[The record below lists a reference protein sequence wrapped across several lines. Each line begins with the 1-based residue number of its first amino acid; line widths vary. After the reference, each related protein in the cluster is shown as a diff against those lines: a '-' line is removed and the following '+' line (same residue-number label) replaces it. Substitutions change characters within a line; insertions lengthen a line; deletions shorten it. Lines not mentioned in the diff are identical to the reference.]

1 MKDIRAL
8 YLEFFKSKGHKVYDS
23 MPLVPDDASLLFT
36 NAGMVQFKDI
46 FTGKIPIPS
55 PNIATSSQLC
65 IRAGGKHNDLE
76 NVGYTARH
84 HTLFEMLG
92 NFSFGAYFKKEAIAY
107 AWEFVTEIL
116 GFDKSLLYVTIHES
130 DDEAFEL
137 WQEHIEPSRI
147 KRMGDKDNFWQMG
160 DTGPCGPCSEIY
172 VDQGAEFFH
181 SEEDYF
187 GGEGDRFLEIWNLV
201 FMQYERDSSGAL
213 KPLPKPSIDTGMGL
227 ERVIALKEGRINN
240 FDTSLF
246 APLMECIERATGKKY
261 YRDDEIL
268 GHSACGDFLGNAADA
283 SLRRMSNTPHSL
295 TLHNPKNSLTIL
307 ECQDF
312 NNTKSQA
319 DSTTAKVAKHDFAT
333 NTMNESAKHNL
344 ESVVGVG
351 DTQGGGSDFAIQAP
365 PPCEKENKTLNS
377 NDIQSTQ
384 ASFRVIADHA
394 RAVAFLLAQG
404 VNFDKEGRG
413 YVLRRILRRAVRHGY
428 LLGLRKAFLYEVV
441 GVVCDSM
448 GGHYS
453 YLIERKNALQEQCR
467 AEEERFFETIESGM
481 ALFQAEL
488 DSMRQKNEKSFNGE
502 IAFKLYDTYG
512 FPLDLTQDMLRELGL
527 SIDLQGFEK
536 CMQEQKDRSKA
547 HWRGSGDTIKEGD
560 FNTLLSE
567 FGENEFV
574 GYECMSV
581 ESKILA
587 LLDSGFKRIESLE
600 AGQEGWVMLESTPFY
615 PESGGPVGDKG
626 VLFSLGHSVLSDKS
640 RIASAEAA
648 ALTPSKLLASAS
660 QNHDF
665 SSQSLECQDSSGIDS
680 SSALKSTKSPTSTTA
695 NTRIVDS
702 TPCERELKSTIP
714 KCQDSSDTESQ
725 VDSTMAE
732 SRPSRGAELWE
743 QGGSSAT
750 AKAELEREERGT
762 PLDCRKSGDFFGAK
776 GSGEGINPFLRE
788 ENNEKAELQ
797 KETTQVAQVL
807 DTQKYF
813 GLNLS
818 KIHALSPLKTGDTI
832 IAQVDSSRFEI
843 IKHHSATHLLHY
855 ALRQILGSHIAQAG
869 SLVESNRLRFD
880 FSHPKAL
887 SVNELEQIE
896 ALVNEKIAESSP
908 RVCETMG
915 IEQAKAKG
923 AMALFGEKY
932 GESVR
937 VITLGDSIELCGG
950 IHIHNTAE
958 IGSFYIVRESSVSSG
973 VRRIEAVCGEAA
985 YHYGKAALESIKS
998 LKEQLKAQDV
1008 LQGVAKL
1015 QNALKEARESA
1026 NKAKQSVKSLDYE
1039 EVNGVKLI
1047 VLKLDSVE
1055 AKEAKDIIDRAKNEN
1070 EKVAI
1075 LLVTESGGKVSLT
1088 AGVKGVSSLK
1098 AGAWVKQVAQILG
1111 GNGGGRDDFA
1121 TAGGKITD
1129 SNKIQEALDLA
1140 KQIARGSLENL

>member
-1 MKDIRAL
+1 MDIRAK
-8 YLEFFKSKGHKVYDS
+8 YIEFFKSKGHKVYDS

-137 WQEHIEPSRI
+137 WQEHIESSRI

-227 ERVIALKEGRINN
+227 ERVIALKEGEINN
-240 FDTSLF
+240 FDSSLF
-246 APLMECIERATGKKY
+246 APIMQCIKELTGKSY
-261 YRDDEIL
+261 YRDSVL
-268 GHSACGDFLGNAADA
+268 L
-283 SLRRMSNTPHSL
+283 
-295 TLHNPKNSLTIL
+295 K
-307 ECQDF
+307 
-312 NNTKSQA
+312 
-319 DSTTAKVAKHDFAT
+319 
-333 NTMNESAKHNL
+333 NTMGFAK
-344 ESVVGVG
+344 
-351 DTQGGGSDFAIQAP
+351 
-365 PPCEKENKTLNS
+365 
-377 NDIQSTQ
+377 DIIDSCKKDI

-453 YLIERKNALQEQCR
+453 YLKERKNALQEQCK

-481 ALFQAEL
+481 ALFQTEL

-547 HWRGSGDTIKEGD
+547 HWRGSGDSVKDGD
-560 FNTLLSE
+560 FNALLSE
-567 FGENEFV
+567 YGENEFV
-574 GYECMSV
+574 GYECIST

-587 LLDSGFKRIESLE
+587 LLDSSFKRVESLQ

-615 PESGGPVGDKG
+615 PESGGPIGDKG
-626 VLFSLGHSVLSDKS
+626 VLLESNSSLGNHCTDFTNFERTADLMSSS
-640 RIASAEAA
+640 
-648 ALTPSKLLASAS
+648 PSKFVKNS
-660 QNHDF
+660 
-665 SSQSLECQDSSGIDS
+665 
-680 SSALKSTKSPTSTTA
+680 TSTTA

-702 TPCERELKSTIP
+702 TPCERELKSTSL

-776 GSGEGINPFLRE
+776 GSGEGINPFLRQ

-797 KETTQVAQVL
+797 KETTQTAQVL

-818 KIHALSPLKTGDTI
+818 KVVATSMLKVGDLVK
-832 IAQVDSSRFEI
+832 AQVDSSRFEI

-896 ALVNEKIAESSP
+896 ALVNEKITESTP
-908 RVCETMG
+908 QICETMG
-915 IEQAKAKG
+915 IAEAKTKG

-950 IHIHNTAE
+950 IHIQNTAE

-973 VRRIEAVCGEAA
+973 VRRIEAVCGKAA
-985 YHYGKAALESIKS
+985 YHYGKAALESIKT

-1015 QNALKEARESA
+1015 QNALKEARDNA

-1088 AGVKGVSSLK
+1088 AGVKGISSLK
-1098 AGAWVKQVAQILG
+1098 AGVWVKQVAQILG

-1121 TAGGKITD
+1121 TAGGKVTE
-1129 SNKIQEALDLA
+1129 SSKVQEALDLA
-1140 KQIARGSLENL
+1140 KNIARENLG

>member
-1 MKDIRAL
+1 MDIRAKF
-8 YLEFFKSKGHKVYDS
+8 LEYFASKGHKVYDS

-46 FTGKIPIPS
+46 FTGKIPAPS

-137 WQEHIEPSRI
+137 WQEHIESSRI

-213 KPLPKPSIDTGMGL
+213 TPLPKPSIDTGMGL
-227 ERVIALKEGRINN
+227 ERVIALKEGEINN
-240 FDTSLF
+240 FDSSLF
-246 APLMECIERATGKKY
+246 APIMQRIKELTGKSY
-261 YRDDEIL
+261 YRDSVL
-268 GHSACGDFLGNAADA
+268 L
-283 SLRRMSNTPHSL
+283 
-295 TLHNPKNSLTIL
+295 K
-307 ECQDF
+307 
-312 NNTKSQA
+312 
-319 DSTTAKVAKHDFAT
+319 
-333 NTMNESAKHNL
+333 NTMGFAK
-344 ESVVGVG
+344 
-351 DTQGGGSDFAIQAP
+351 
-365 PPCEKENKTLNS
+365 
-377 NDIQSTQ
+377 DIIDSCKKDI

-394 RAVAFLLAQG
+394 RSVAFLLAQG

-453 YLIERKNALQEQCR
+453 YLKERKNALQEQCK

-527 SIDLQGFEK
+527 GVDLQGFEK

-547 HWRGSGDTIKEGD
+547 HWKGSGDTIKEGD
-560 FNTLLSE
+560 FNALLSE
-567 FGENEFV
+567 FGENKFV
-574 GYECMSV
+574 GYECINT

-587 LLDSGFKRIESLE
+587 LLDSSFKRIESLE

-626 VLFSLGHSVLSDKS
+626 VLFSLGHSACNNSSLG
-640 RIASAEAA
+640 
-648 ALTPSKLLASAS
+648 
-660 QNHDF
+660 NHSGDF
-665 SSQSLECQDSSGIDS
+665 VDFRGTADSMS
-680 SSALKSTKSPTSTTA
+680 SSPLKSTKSPTSNTA

-702 TPCERELKSTIP
+702 SKV
-714 KCQDSSDTESQ
+714 DSSSPQ
-725 VDSTMAE
+725 NII
-732 SRPSRGAELWE
+732 
-743 QGGSSAT
+743 
-750 AKAELEREERGT
+750 AK
-762 PLDCRKSGDFFGAK
+762 
-776 GSGEGINPFLRE
+776 
-788 ENNEKAELQ
+788 
-797 KETTQVAQVL
+797 VL

-818 KIHALSPLKTGDTI
+818 KVVATSMLKVGDLVK
-832 IAQVDSSRFEI
+832 AQVDSSRFEI

-908 RVCETMG
+908 QICETMG

-973 VRRIEAVCGEAA
+973 VRRIEAVCGKAA
-985 YHYGKAALESIKS
+985 YHYGKAALDSIKS

-1015 QNALKEARESA
+1015 QNALKEARDTA

-1098 AGAWVKQVAQILG
+1098 AGVWVKQVAQILG

-1121 TAGGKITD
+1121 TAGGKITE
-1129 SNKIQEALDLA
+1129 SSKVQEALDLA
-1140 KQIARGSLENL
+1140 KRIAREKLG

>member
-1 MKDIRAL
+1 MDIRAKF
-8 YLEFFKSKGHKVYDS
+8 LEYFASKGHKVYDS

-46 FTGKIPIPS
+46 FTGKIPAPS

-107 AWEFVTEIL
+107 AWEFVTEVL

-137 WQEHIEPSRI
+137 WQEHIEPERI

-201 FMQYERDSSGAL
+201 FMQYERSADGTL
-213 KPLPKPSIDTGMGL
+213 TPLPKPSIDTGMGL
-227 ERVIALKEGRINN
+227 ERVVALKEGKRSN
-240 FDTSLF
+240 FDSSLF
-246 APLMECIERATGKKY
+246 MPLIHKVE
-261 YRDDEIL
+261 
-268 GHSACGDFLGNAADA
+268 
-283 SLRRMSNTPHSL
+283 SLSKQTY
-295 TLHNPKNSLTIL
+295 IY
-307 ECQDF
+307 
-312 NNTKSQA
+312 
-319 DSTTAKVAKHDFAT
+319 
-333 NTMNESAKHNL
+333 ES
-344 ESVVGVG
+344 G
-351 DTQGGGSDFAIQAP
+351 
-365 PPCEKENKTLNS
+365 
-377 NDIQSTQ
+377 

-394 RAVAFLLAQG
+394 RSVAFLLAQG

-441 GVVCDSM
+441 GVVCDTM
-448 GGHYS
+448 GGHYG
-453 YLIERKNALQEQCR
+453 YLQERKNALQEQCK

-481 ALFQAEL
+481 ALFQTEL
-488 DSMRQKNEKSFNGE
+488 DSMRQKNEKSFNGS

-547 HWRGSGDTIKEGD
+547 HWKGSGDSVKDGD
-560 FNTLLSE
+560 FNALLSE
-567 FGENEFV
+567 YGENKFV
-574 GYECMSV
+574 GYESIST

-587 LLDSGFKRIESLE
+587 LLDSSFQRIESLQ
-600 AGQEGWVMLESTPFY
+600 ADQEGWVMLEYTPFY

-626 VLFSLGHSVLSDKS
+626 MLK
-640 RIASAEAA
+640 
-648 ALTPSKLLASAS
+648 
-660 QNHDF
+660 N
-665 SSQSLECQDSSGIDS
+665 DSNI
-680 SSALKSTKSPTSTTA
+680 
-695 NTRIVDS
+695 I
-702 TPCERELKSTIP
+702 
-714 KCQDSSDTESQ
+714 
-725 VDSTMAE
+725 
-732 SRPSRGAELWE
+732 
-743 QGGSSAT
+743 
-750 AKAELEREERGT
+750 
-762 PLDCRKSGDFFGAK
+762 
-776 GSGEGINPFLRE
+776 
-788 ENNEKAELQ
+788 
-797 KETTQVAQVL
+797 AQVL

-818 KIHALSPLKTGDTI
+818 KIHTLSPLKTGDLVK
-832 IAQVDSSRFEI
+832 AQVDSSRFEI
-843 IKHHSATHLLHY
+843 VKHHSATHLLHY

-869 SLVESNRLRFD
+869 SLVEANRLRFD

-896 ALVNEKIAESSP
+896 ALVNEKIAESAP
-908 RVCETMG
+908 QICETMG

-973 VRRIEAVCGEAA
+973 VRRIEAVCGKAA

-1088 AGVKGVSSLK
+1088 AGVKGVESKLK

-1121 TAGGKITD
+1121 TAGGKVTE
-1129 SNKIQEALDLA
+1129 SSKVQEALDLA
-1140 KQIARGSLENL
+1140 KRIARENLS

>member
-130 DDEAFEL
+130 DDEAYEL
-137 WQEHIEPSRI
+137 WCEHIEPERI

-227 ERVIALKEGRINN
+227 ERVIALKEGEINN
-240 FDTSLF
+240 FDSSLF
-246 APLMECIERATGKKY
+246 APIMQCIKELTGKSY
-261 YRDDEIL
+261 YRDSVL
-268 GHSACGDFLGNAADA
+268 L
-283 SLRRMSNTPHSL
+283 
-295 TLHNPKNSLTIL
+295 K
-307 ECQDF
+307 
-312 NNTKSQA
+312 
-319 DSTTAKVAKHDFAT
+319 
-333 NTMNESAKHNL
+333 NTMGFAK
-344 ESVVGVG
+344 
-351 DTQGGGSDFAIQAP
+351 
-365 PPCEKENKTLNS
+365 
-377 NDIQSTQ
+377 DIIDSCKKDI

-448 GGHYS
+448 GGHYG
-453 YLIERKNALQEQCR
+453 YLQERKNALQEQCK

-547 HWRGSGDTIKEGD
+547 HWKGSGDSVKDGD
-560 FNTLLSE
+560 FNALLSE
-567 FGENEFV
+567 FGKNEFV
-574 GYECMSV
+574 GYECINT

-587 LLDSGFKRIESLE
+587 LLDSGFKRIESLQ

-626 VLFSLGHSVLSDKS
+626 ILK
-640 RIASAEAA
+640 
-648 ALTPSKLLASAS
+648 
-660 QNHDF
+660 N
-665 SSQSLECQDSSGIDS
+665 DSHI
-680 SSALKSTKSPTSTTA
+680 
-695 NTRIVDS
+695 
-702 TPCERELKSTIP
+702 
-714 KCQDSSDTESQ
+714 
-725 VDSTMAE
+725 
-732 SRPSRGAELWE
+732 
-743 QGGSSAT
+743 
-750 AKAELEREERGT
+750 
-762 PLDCRKSGDFFGAK
+762 
-776 GSGEGINPFLRE
+776 
-788 ENNEKAELQ
+788 
-797 KETTQVAQVL
+797 VAQVL

-818 KIHALSPLKTGDTI
+818 KVVATSMLKVGDLVK
-832 IAQVDSSRFEI
+832 AQVDSSRFEI
-843 IKHHSATHLLHY
+843 AKHHSATHLLHY

-896 ALVNEKIAESSP
+896 ALVNEKITESSP
-908 RVCETMG
+908 QVCETMG

-973 VRRIEAVCGEAA
+973 VRRIEAVCGKAA
-985 YHYGKAALESIKS
+985 YNYGKAALESIKS

-1039 EVNGVKLI
+1039 EINGVKFI

-1121 TAGGKITD
+1121 TAGGKITE
-1129 SNKIQEALDLA
+1129 SSKVQEALDLA
-1140 KQIARGSLENL
+1140 KEFASKILKDS

>member
-1 MKDIRAL
+1 MDIRAK
-8 YLEFFKSKGHKVYDS
+8 YIEFFKSKGHKVYDS

-130 DDEAFEL
+130 DDEAYEL
-137 WQEHIEPSRI
+137 WQEHIESSRI

-201 FMQYERDSSGAL
+201 FMQYERSADGTL
-213 KPLPKPSIDTGMGL
+213 TPLPKPSIDTGMGL
-227 ERVIALKEGRINN
+227 ERVIALKEGEINN
-240 FDTSLF
+240 FDSSLF
-246 APLMECIERATGKKY
+246 APIMQCIKELTGKSY
-261 YRDDEIL
+261 YRDSVL
-268 GHSACGDFLGNAADA
+268 L
-283 SLRRMSNTPHSL
+283 
-295 TLHNPKNSLTIL
+295 K
-307 ECQDF
+307 
-312 NNTKSQA
+312 
-319 DSTTAKVAKHDFAT
+319 
-333 NTMNESAKHNL
+333 NTMGFAK
-344 ESVVGVG
+344 
-351 DTQGGGSDFAIQAP
+351 
-365 PPCEKENKTLNS
+365 
-377 NDIQSTQ
+377 DIIDSCKKDI

-453 YLIERKNALQEQCR
+453 YLKERKNALQEQCK

-547 HWRGSGDTIKEGD
+547 HWKGSGDSVKDGD

-567 FGENEFV
+567 FGKNEFV
-574 GYECMSV
+574 GYECVKVDSR
-581 ESKILA
+581 ILA
-587 LLDSGFKRIESLE
+587 LLDSSFKRVESLQ

-626 VLFSLGHSVLSDKS
+626 VLLESNSSLGNHCTDFTNFERTADLMSSS
-640 RIASAEAA
+640 
-648 ALTPSKLLASAS
+648 PSKFVKNS
-660 QNHDF
+660 
-665 SSQSLECQDSSGIDS
+665 
-680 SSALKSTKSPTSTTA
+680 TSTTA

-702 TPCERELKSTIP
+702 TPCERELKSTSL
-714 KCQDSSDTESQ
+714 KCQDSSDTESK

-797 KETTQVAQVL
+797 KETTQTAQVL

-818 KIHALSPLKTGDTI
+818 KIHALSPLKTGDLVK
-832 IAQVDSSRFEI
+832 AQVDSSRFEI
-843 IKHHSATHLLHY
+843 AKHHSATHLLHY

-896 ALVNEKIAESSP
+896 ALVNSKIAESCP
-908 RVCETMG
+908 QVCETMG

-950 IHIHNTAE
+950 IHIQNTAE

-973 VRRIEAVCGEAA
+973 VRRIEAVCGKAA
-985 YHYGKAALESIKS
+985 YHYGKAALESIKT

-1015 QNALKEARESA
+1015 QNALKEARDNA

-1088 AGVKGVSSLK
+1088 AGVKGVESKLK

-1121 TAGGKITD
+1121 TAGGKVTE
-1129 SNKIQEALDLA
+1129 SSKVQEALDLA
-1140 KQIARGSLENL
+1140 KNIARENLG

>member
-1 MKDIRAL
+1 MDIRAKF
-8 YLEFFKSKGHKVYDS
+8 LEYFASKGHKVYDS

-46 FTGKIPIPS
+46 FTGKIPAPS

-107 AWEFVTEIL
+107 AWEFVTEVL

-137 WQEHIEPSRI
+137 WQEHIEPERI

-201 FMQYERDSSGAL
+201 FMQYERSADGTL
-213 KPLPKPSIDTGMGL
+213 TPLPKPSIDTGMGL
-227 ERVIALKEGRINN
+227 ERVVALKEGKRSN
-240 FDTSLF
+240 FDSSLF
-246 APLMECIERATGKKY
+246 MPLIHKVE
-261 YRDDEIL
+261 
-268 GHSACGDFLGNAADA
+268 
-283 SLRRMSNTPHSL
+283 SLSKQTY
-295 TLHNPKNSLTIL
+295 IY
-307 ECQDF
+307 
-312 NNTKSQA
+312 
-319 DSTTAKVAKHDFAT
+319 
-333 NTMNESAKHNL
+333 ES
-344 ESVVGVG
+344 G
-351 DTQGGGSDFAIQAP
+351 
-365 PPCEKENKTLNS
+365 
-377 NDIQSTQ
+377 

-394 RAVAFLLAQG
+394 RSVAFLLAQG

-441 GVVCDSM
+441 GVVCDTM
-448 GGHYS
+448 GGHYG
-453 YLIERKNALQEQCR
+453 YLQERKNALQEQCK

-481 ALFQAEL
+481 ALFQTEL
-488 DSMRQKNEKSFNGE
+488 DSMRQKNEKSFNGS

-547 HWRGSGDTIKEGD
+547 HWKGSGDSVKDGD
-560 FNTLLSE
+560 FNALLSE
-567 FGENEFV
+567 YGENKFV
-574 GYECMSV
+574 GYESIST

-587 LLDSGFKRIESLE
+587 LLDSSFQRIESLQ
-600 AGQEGWVMLESTPFY
+600 ADQEGWVMLEYTPFY

-626 VLFSLGHSVLSDKS
+626 MLK
-640 RIASAEAA
+640 
-648 ALTPSKLLASAS
+648 
-660 QNHDF
+660 N
-665 SSQSLECQDSSGIDS
+665 DSNI
-680 SSALKSTKSPTSTTA
+680 
-695 NTRIVDS
+695 I
-702 TPCERELKSTIP
+702 
-714 KCQDSSDTESQ
+714 
-725 VDSTMAE
+725 
-732 SRPSRGAELWE
+732 
-743 QGGSSAT
+743 
-750 AKAELEREERGT
+750 
-762 PLDCRKSGDFFGAK
+762 
-776 GSGEGINPFLRE
+776 
-788 ENNEKAELQ
+788 
-797 KETTQVAQVL
+797 AQVL

-818 KIHALSPLKTGDTI
+818 KIHTLSPLKTGDLVK
-832 IAQVDSSRFEI
+832 AQVDSSRFEI
-843 IKHHSATHLLHY
+843 VKHHSATHLLHY

-869 SLVESNRLRFD
+869 SLVEANRLRFD

-908 RVCETMG
+908 QVCETMG

-973 VRRIEAVCGEAA
+973 VRRIEAVCGKAA

-1088 AGVKGVSSLK
+1088 AGVKGVESKLK

-1121 TAGGKITD
+1121 TAGGKVTE
-1129 SNKIQEALDLA
+1129 SSKVQEALDLA
-1140 KQIARGSLENL
+1140 KRIARENLS

>member
-1 MKDIRAL
+1 MYNANQNTQKSRNTYMDIRAK
-8 YLEFFKSKGHKVYDS
+8 YIEFFKSKGHKVYDS

-92 NFSFGAYFKKEAIAY
+92 NFSFGAYFKREAIAY

-137 WQEHIEPSRI
+137 WQEHIESSRI

-201 FMQYERDSSGAL
+201 FMQYERSADGTL
-213 KPLPKPSIDTGMGL
+213 TPLPKPSIDTGMGL
-227 ERVIALKEGRINN
+227 ERVIALKEGEINN
-240 FDTSLF
+240 FDSSLF
-246 APLMECIERATGKKY
+246 APIMQCIKEITGKSY
-261 YRDDEIL
+261 YRDSVL
-268 GHSACGDFLGNAADA
+268 L
-283 SLRRMSNTPHSL
+283 
-295 TLHNPKNSLTIL
+295 K
-307 ECQDF
+307 
-312 NNTKSQA
+312 
-319 DSTTAKVAKHDFAT
+319 
-333 NTMNESAKHNL
+333 NTMGFAK
-344 ESVVGVG
+344 
-351 DTQGGGSDFAIQAP
+351 
-365 PPCEKENKTLNS
+365 
-377 NDIQSTQ
+377 DIIDSCKKDI

-404 VNFDKEGRG
+404 MNFDKEGRG

-453 YLIERKNALQEQCR
+453 YLKERKNALQEQCK

-512 FPLDLTQDMLRELGL
+512 FPLDLTQDMLRELDL

-536 CMQEQKDRSKA
+536 CMQEQKERSKA
-547 HWRGSGDTIKEGD
+547 HWKGSGDSVKEGD
-560 FNTLLSE
+560 FNALLSE
-567 FGENEFV
+567 YGENEFV
-574 GYECMSV
+574 GYECINT

-587 LLDSGFKRIESLE
+587 LLDSSFKRVESFQ
-600 AGQEGWVMLESTPFY
+600 AGQEGWVMLEDTPFY

-626 VLFSLGHSVLSDKS
+626 ILK
-640 RIASAEAA
+640 
-648 ALTPSKLLASAS
+648 
-660 QNHDF
+660 N
-665 SSQSLECQDSSGIDS
+665 DSNI
-680 SSALKSTKSPTSTTA
+680 
-695 NTRIVDS
+695 I
-702 TPCERELKSTIP
+702 
-714 KCQDSSDTESQ
+714 
-725 VDSTMAE
+725 
-732 SRPSRGAELWE
+732 
-743 QGGSSAT
+743 
-750 AKAELEREERGT
+750 
-762 PLDCRKSGDFFGAK
+762 
-776 GSGEGINPFLRE
+776 
-788 ENNEKAELQ
+788 
-797 KETTQVAQVL
+797 AQVL

-818 KIHALSPLKTGDTI
+818 KIHSLSSLKIGDTI

-896 ALVNEKIAESSP
+896 ALVNEKITESAP
-908 RVCETMG
+908 QICETMG

-973 VRRIEAVCGEAA
+973 VRRIEAVCGKAA
-985 YHYGKAALESIKS
+985 YHYGKAALESIKT

-1015 QNALKEARESA
+1015 QNALKEARDNA
-1026 NKAKQSVKSLDYE
+1026 NKAKQSIKSLDYE

-1055 AKEAKDIIDRAKNEN
+1055 TKEAKDIIDRAKNEN

-1075 LLVTESGGKVSLT
+1075 LLVTESSGKVSLT

-1121 TAGGKITD
+1121 TAGGKITE
-1129 SNKIQEALDLA
+1129 SSKVQEALDVA
-1140 KQIARGSLENL
+1140 KQIAREKLG

>member
-23 MPLVPDDASLLFT
+23 MPLVPDDATLLFT

-137 WQEHIEPSRI
+137 WCEHIESSRI

-227 ERVIALKEGRINN
+227 ERVIALKEGEINN
-240 FDTSLF
+240 FDSSLF
-246 APLMECIERATGKKY
+246 APIMQCIKDITGKSY
-261 YRDDEIL
+261 YRDSVL
-268 GHSACGDFLGNAADA
+268 L
-283 SLRRMSNTPHSL
+283 
-295 TLHNPKNSLTIL
+295 K
-307 ECQDF
+307 
-312 NNTKSQA
+312 
-319 DSTTAKVAKHDFAT
+319 
-333 NTMNESAKHNL
+333 NTMGFAK
-344 ESVVGVG
+344 
-351 DTQGGGSDFAIQAP
+351 
-365 PPCEKENKTLNS
+365 
-377 NDIQSTQ
+377 DIIDSCKKDI

-441 GVVCDSM
+441 GVVCDTM

-453 YLIERKNALQEQCR
+453 YLKERKNALQEQCK

-481 ALFQAEL
+481 ALFQTEL
-488 DSMRQKNEKSFNGE
+488 DSMRQRDEKSFNGE

-527 SIDLQGFEK
+527 GVDLQGFEK

-547 HWRGSGDTIKEGD
+547 HWKGSGDTIKDGD
-560 FNTLLSE
+560 FNALLSE
-567 FGENEFV
+567 FGENKFV
-574 GYECMSV
+574 GYECINT

-587 LLDSGFKRIESLE
+587 LLDSSFKRVESLQ

-626 VLFSLGHSVLSDKS
+626 VLFSLGHPVLSDKS

-665 SSQSLECQDSSGIDS
+665 SSQSLECQVS
-680 SSALKSTKSPTSTTA
+680 
-695 NTRIVDS
+695 NNV
-702 TPCERELKSTIP
+702 
-714 KCQDSSDTESQ
+714 DSSDTESQ

-776 GSGEGINPFLRE
+776 GSGEGINPFLRQ

-797 KETTQVAQVL
+797 KETTQTAQVL

-818 KIHALSPLKTGDTI
+818 KIHALSPLKTGDLVK
-832 IAQVDSSRFEI
+832 AQVDSSRFEI

-896 ALVNEKIAESSP
+896 ALVNEKITESSP
-908 RVCETMG
+908 QVCETMG
-915 IEQAKAKG
+915 IEKAKAKG

-950 IHIHNTAE
+950 IHIQNTAE

-973 VRRIEAVCGEAA
+973 VRRIEAVCGKAA
-985 YHYGKAALESIKS
+985 YNYGKAALDSIKS

-1015 QNALKEARESA
+1015 QTALKEARDNA

-1075 LLVTESGGKVSLT
+1075 LLVTESSGKVSLT

-1121 TAGGKITD
+1121 TAGGKITE
-1129 SNKIQEALDLA
+1129 SSKVQEALDLA
-1140 KQIARGSLENL
+1140 KSIAREKLG

>member
-1 MKDIRAL
+1 MDIRAKF
-8 YLEFFKSKGHKVYDS
+8 LEYFASKGHKVYSS

-46 FTGKIPIPS
+46 FTGKIPAPS

-107 AWEFVTEIL
+107 AWEFVTEVL

-137 WQEHIEPSRI
+137 WCEHIEPERI

-201 FMQYERDSSGAL
+201 FMQYERSADGTL
-213 KPLPKPSIDTGMGL
+213 TPLPRPSIDTGMGL
-227 ERVIALKEGRINN
+227 ERVIALKEGEINN
-240 FDTSLF
+240 FDSSLF
-246 APLMECIERATGKKY
+246 APIMQCIKELTGKSY
-261 YRDDEIL
+261 YRDSVL
-268 GHSACGDFLGNAADA
+268 L
-283 SLRRMSNTPHSL
+283 
-295 TLHNPKNSLTIL
+295 K
-307 ECQDF
+307 
-312 NNTKSQA
+312 
-319 DSTTAKVAKHDFAT
+319 
-333 NTMNESAKHNL
+333 NTMGFAK
-344 ESVVGVG
+344 
-351 DTQGGGSDFAIQAP
+351 
-365 PPCEKENKTLNS
+365 
-377 NDIQSTQ
+377 DIIDSCRKDI

-428 LLGLRKAFLYEVV
+428 LLGLRKVFLYEVV

-512 FPLDLTQDMLRELGL
+512 FPLDLTQDMLRELDL

-547 HWRGSGDTIKEGD
+547 HWKGSGDNVKDGD
-560 FNTLLSE
+560 FNALLSE
-567 FGENEFV
+567 YGENEFV
-574 GYECMSV
+574 GYECIST

-587 LLDSGFKRIESLE
+587 LLDSSFKRIESLE

-626 VLFSLGHSVLSDKS
+626 MLK
-640 RIASAEAA
+640 
-648 ALTPSKLLASAS
+648 
-660 QNHDF
+660 N
-665 SSQSLECQDSSGIDS
+665 DSNI
-680 SSALKSTKSPTSTTA
+680 T
-695 NTRIVDS
+695 
-702 TPCERELKSTIP
+702 
-714 KCQDSSDTESQ
+714 
-725 VDSTMAE
+725 
-732 SRPSRGAELWE
+732 
-743 QGGSSAT
+743 
-750 AKAELEREERGT
+750 
-762 PLDCRKSGDFFGAK
+762 
-776 GSGEGINPFLRE
+776 
-788 ENNEKAELQ
+788 
-797 KETTQVAQVL
+797 AQVL

-818 KIHALSPLKTGDTI
+818 KIHALSPLKVGDLVK
-832 IAQVDSSRFEI
+832 AQVDSSRFEI
-843 IKHHSATHLLHY
+843 AKHHSATHLLHY

-869 SLVESNRLRFD
+869 SLVEANRLRFD

-887 SVNELEQIE
+887 SVDELEQIQ
-896 ALVNEKIAESSP
+896 ALVNEKIAESAP
-908 RVCETMG
+908 QVCETMG

-973 VRRIEAVCGEAA
+973 VRRIEAVCGKAA
-985 YHYGKAALESIKS
+985 YHYGKAALESIKT

-1015 QNALKEARESA
+1015 QNALKEARDTA

-1088 AGVKGVSSLK
+1088 AGVKGIESRLK
-1098 AGAWVKQVAQILG
+1098 ASAWVKQVAQILG

-1121 TAGGKITD
+1121 TAGGKITE
-1129 SNKIQEALDLA
+1129 SSKVQEALDLA
-1140 KQIARGSLENL
+1140 KRIAREKLG

>member
-1 MKDIRAL
+1 MDIRAKF
-8 YLEFFKSKGHKVYDS
+8 LEYFASKGHKVYSS

-46 FTGKIPIPS
+46 FTGKIPAPS

-130 DDEAFEL
+130 DDEAYEL
-137 WQEHIEPSRI
+137 WQEHIESSRI

-213 KPLPKPSIDTGMGL
+213 TPLPKPSIDTGMGL
-227 ERVIALKEGRINN
+227 ERVVALKEKKINN

-246 APLMECIERATGKKY
+246 APLMECIERVTGEKY

-268 GHSACGDFLGNAADA
+268 NNSSLGMQCDKVENFVKGTDSKSANLPQNSQNLHSHTANTRIGN
-283 SLRRMSNTPHSL
+283 SKS
-295 TLHNPKNSLTIL
+295 L

-312 NNTKSQA
+312 NGVESRA
-319 DSTTAKVAKHDFAT
+319 
-333 NTMNESAKHNL
+333 ESANL
-344 ESVVGVG
+344 DSDAEVSL
-351 DTQGGGSDFAIQAP
+351 SDFSGFGVKGEGSYLEGNDRALSEQSAKST
-365 PPCEKENKTLNS
+365 KET
-377 NDIQSTQ
+377 TQ

-394 RAVAFLLAQG
+394 RSVAFLLAQG

-441 GVVCDSM
+441 GAVCDSM

-488 DSMRQKNEKSFNGE
+488 EKLRGHSVLSDKSRIASAEATALTPSKLLASASQNHDFSSQSLECQDSQKVDSSNAKETIYFSGE
-502 IAFKLYDTYG
+502 VAFKLYDTYG

-547 HWRGSGDTIKEGD
+547 HWKGSGDTIKEGD
-560 FNTLLSE
+560 FNALLSE

-574 GYECMSV
+574 GYECINT

-587 LLDSGFKRIESLE
+587 LLDSSFKRIESLQ

-626 VLFSLGHSVLSDKS
+626 ILK
-640 RIASAEAA
+640 
-648 ALTPSKLLASAS
+648 
-660 QNHDF
+660 N
-665 SSQSLECQDSSGIDS
+665 DSHI
-680 SSALKSTKSPTSTTA
+680 
-695 NTRIVDS
+695 
-702 TPCERELKSTIP
+702 
-714 KCQDSSDTESQ
+714 
-725 VDSTMAE
+725 
-732 SRPSRGAELWE
+732 
-743 QGGSSAT
+743 
-750 AKAELEREERGT
+750 
-762 PLDCRKSGDFFGAK
+762 
-776 GSGEGINPFLRE
+776 
-788 ENNEKAELQ
+788 
-797 KETTQVAQVL
+797 VAQVL

-818 KIHALSPLKTGDTI
+818 KVVATSMLKVGDLVK
-832 IAQVDSSRFEI
+832 AQVDSSRFEI
-843 IKHHSATHLLHY
+843 AKHHSATHLLHY
-855 ALRQILGSHIAQAG
+855 ALRQILGPHIAQAG
-869 SLVESNRLRFD
+869 SLVEANRLRFD

-896 ALVNEKIAESSP
+896 TLVNSKIAESCP
-908 RVCETMG
+908 QVCETMG

-973 VRRIEAVCGEAA
+973 VRRIEAVCGKAA

-1015 QNALKEARESA
+1015 QNALKEARDTA

-1039 EVNGVKLI
+1039 EINGTKLI

-1121 TAGGKITD
+1121 TAGGKVTE
-1129 SNKIQEALDLA
+1129 SSKVQEALDLA
-1140 KQIARGSLENL
+1140 KQIARENLG

>member
-1 MKDIRAL
+1 MDIRAKF
-8 YLEFFKSKGHKVYDS
+8 LEYFASKGHKVYDS
-23 MPLVPDDASLLFT
+23 MPLVPDDVSLLFT

-46 FTGKIPIPS
+46 FTGKIPAPS

-107 AWEFVTEIL
+107 AWEFVTEVL

-137 WQEHIEPSRI
+137 WQEHIESSRI

-172 VDQGAEFFH
+172 VDQGEQFFNG
-181 SEEDYF
+181 EEDYF

-227 ERVIALKEGRINN
+227 ERVIALKEGEINN
-240 FDTSLF
+240 FDSSLF
-246 APLMECIERATGKKY
+246 APIMQCIKELTGKSY
-261 YRDDEIL
+261 YRDSVL
-268 GHSACGDFLGNAADA
+268 L
-283 SLRRMSNTPHSL
+283 
-295 TLHNPKNSLTIL
+295 K
-307 ECQDF
+307 
-312 NNTKSQA
+312 
-319 DSTTAKVAKHDFAT
+319 
-333 NTMNESAKHNL
+333 NTMGFAK
-344 ESVVGVG
+344 
-351 DTQGGGSDFAIQAP
+351 
-365 PPCEKENKTLNS
+365 
-377 NDIQSTQ
+377 DIIDSCKKDI

-448 GGHYS
+448 GGHYG
-453 YLIERKNALQEQCR
+453 YLQERKNAAQEQCK

-488 DSMRQKNEKSFNGE
+488 EKLRGHSVLSDKSRIASAEATALTPSKLLASASQNHDFSSQSLECQDSQKVDSSNAKETIYFSGE
-502 IAFKLYDTYG
+502 VAFKLYDTYG

-547 HWRGSGDTIKEGD
+547 HWKGSGDSVKDGD
-560 FNTLLSE
+560 FNALLSE
-567 FGENEFV
+567 FGGNEFV

-587 LLDSGFKRIESLE
+587 LLDSSFKRVESLQ
-600 AGQEGWVMLESTPFY
+600 AGQKGWVMLEDTPFY

-626 VLFSLGHSVLSDKS
+626 ILK
-640 RIASAEAA
+640 
-648 ALTPSKLLASAS
+648 
-660 QNHDF
+660 N
-665 SSQSLECQDSSGIDS
+665 DSHI
-680 SSALKSTKSPTSTTA
+680 
-695 NTRIVDS
+695 
-702 TPCERELKSTIP
+702 
-714 KCQDSSDTESQ
+714 
-725 VDSTMAE
+725 
-732 SRPSRGAELWE
+732 
-743 QGGSSAT
+743 
-750 AKAELEREERGT
+750 
-762 PLDCRKSGDFFGAK
+762 
-776 GSGEGINPFLRE
+776 
-788 ENNEKAELQ
+788 
-797 KETTQVAQVL
+797 VAQVL

-818 KIHALSPLKTGDTI
+818 KVVAASMLKVGDLVK
-832 IAQVDSSRFEI
+832 AQVDSSRFEI

-855 ALRQILGSHIAQAG
+855 ALRQILGPHIAQAG
-869 SLVESNRLRFD
+869 SLVEANRLRFD

-896 ALVNEKIAESSP
+896 ALVNEKITESAP
-908 RVCETMG
+908 QICETMG

-973 VRRIEAVCGEAA
+973 VRRIEAVCGKAA
-985 YHYGKAALESIKS
+985 YHYGKAALDSIKS

-1015 QNALKEARESA
+1015 QIALKEARESA

-1075 LLVTESGGKVSLT
+1075 LLVTESGGKVALT
-1088 AGVKGVSSLK
+1088 AGVKGVESRLK
-1098 AGAWVKQVAQILG
+1098 ASAWVKQVAQILG

-1121 TAGGKITD
+1121 TAGGKVTE
-1129 SNKIQEALDLA
+1129 SSKVQEALDLA
-1140 KQIARGSLENL
+1140 KQIAREKLG

>member
-1 MKDIRAL
+1 MDIRAK
-8 YLEFFKSKGHKVYDS
+8 YIDFFKSKGHKVYDS

-92 NFSFGAYFKKEAIAY
+92 NFSFGAYFKREAIAY

-130 DDEAFEL
+130 DDEAYEL
-137 WQEHIEPSRI
+137 WQEHIESSRI

-187 GGEGDRFLEIWNLV
+187 GGDGDRFLEIWNLV
-201 FMQYERDSSGAL
+201 FMQYERDSSGTL

-227 ERVIALKEGRINN
+227 ERVIALKEGEINN
-240 FDTSLF
+240 FDSSLF
-246 APLMECIERATGKKY
+246 APIMQCIKEITGKSY
-261 YRDDEIL
+261 YRDSVL
-268 GHSACGDFLGNAADA
+268 L
-283 SLRRMSNTPHSL
+283 
-295 TLHNPKNSLTIL
+295 K
-307 ECQDF
+307 
-312 NNTKSQA
+312 
-319 DSTTAKVAKHDFAT
+319 
-333 NTMNESAKHNL
+333 NTMGFAK
-344 ESVVGVG
+344 
-351 DTQGGGSDFAIQAP
+351 
-365 PPCEKENKTLNS
+365 
-377 NDIQSTQ
+377 DIIDSCKKDI

-453 YLIERKNALQEQCR
+453 YLKERKNALQEQCK

-527 SIDLQGFEK
+527 GVDMQGFEK

-547 HWRGSGDTIKEGD
+547 HWKGSGDTIKEGD

-567 FGENEFV
+567 FGENKFV
-574 GYECMSV
+574 GYECIST

-587 LLDSGFKRIESLE
+587 LLDSSFKRVESLQ

-626 VLFSLGHSVLSDKS
+626 MLK
-640 RIASAEAA
+640 
-648 ALTPSKLLASAS
+648 
-660 QNHDF
+660 N
-665 SSQSLECQDSSGIDS
+665 DSNI
-680 SSALKSTKSPTSTTA
+680 
-695 NTRIVDS
+695 I
-702 TPCERELKSTIP
+702 
-714 KCQDSSDTESQ
+714 
-725 VDSTMAE
+725 
-732 SRPSRGAELWE
+732 
-743 QGGSSAT
+743 
-750 AKAELEREERGT
+750 
-762 PLDCRKSGDFFGAK
+762 
-776 GSGEGINPFLRE
+776 
-788 ENNEKAELQ
+788 
-797 KETTQVAQVL
+797 AQVL

-818 KIHALSPLKTGDTI
+818 KVVATSMLKVGDLVK
-832 IAQVDSSRFEI
+832 AQVDSSRFEI

-855 ALRQILGSHIAQAG
+855 ALRQILGPHIAQAG
-869 SLVESNRLRFD
+869 SLVEANRLRFD

-896 ALVNEKIAESSP
+896 ALVNSKITESSP
-908 RVCETMG
+908 QVCETMR

-973 VRRIEAVCGEAA
+973 VRRIEAVCGKAA
-985 YHYGKAALESIKS
+985 YHYGKVAIESIKT

-1015 QNALKEARESA
+1015 QIALKEARESA

-1047 VLKLDSVE
+1047 VLKLDLVE

-1129 SNKIQEALDLA
+1129 SSKVQEALDLA
-1140 KQIARGSLENL
+1140 KNIAREKLD

>member
-1 MKDIRAL
+1 MYNAKQNTQKSRNTYMDIRAK
-8 YLEFFKSKGHKVYDS
+8 YIDFFKSKGHKVYDS

-92 NFSFGAYFKKEAIAY
+92 NFSFGAYFKREAIAY

-130 DDEAFEL
+130 DDEAYEL
-137 WQEHIEPSRI
+137 WQEHIESSRI

-227 ERVIALKEGRINN
+227 ERVIALKEGEINN
-240 FDTSLF
+240 FDSSLF
-246 APLMECIERATGKKY
+246 APIMQCIKEITGKSY
-261 YRDDEIL
+261 YRDSVL
-268 GHSACGDFLGNAADA
+268 L
-283 SLRRMSNTPHSL
+283 
-295 TLHNPKNSLTIL
+295 K
-307 ECQDF
+307 
-312 NNTKSQA
+312 
-319 DSTTAKVAKHDFAT
+319 
-333 NTMNESAKHNL
+333 NTMGFAK
-344 ESVVGVG
+344 
-351 DTQGGGSDFAIQAP
+351 
-365 PPCEKENKTLNS
+365 
-377 NDIQSTQ
+377 DIIDSCKKDI

-453 YLIERKNALQEQCR
+453 YLIERKNALQEQCK

-512 FPLDLTQDMLRELGL
+512 FPLDLTQDMLRELNL

-547 HWRGSGDTIKEGD
+547 HWKGSGDTIKEGD

-567 FGENEFV
+567 FGENKFV
-574 GYECMSV
+574 GYECIST

-587 LLDSGFKRIESLE
+587 LLDSSFKRVESLQ

-626 VLFSLGHSVLSDKS
+626 MLK
-640 RIASAEAA
+640 
-648 ALTPSKLLASAS
+648 
-660 QNHDF
+660 N
-665 SSQSLECQDSSGIDS
+665 DSNI
-680 SSALKSTKSPTSTTA
+680 
-695 NTRIVDS
+695 I
-702 TPCERELKSTIP
+702 
-714 KCQDSSDTESQ
+714 
-725 VDSTMAE
+725 
-732 SRPSRGAELWE
+732 
-743 QGGSSAT
+743 
-750 AKAELEREERGT
+750 
-762 PLDCRKSGDFFGAK
+762 
-776 GSGEGINPFLRE
+776 
-788 ENNEKAELQ
+788 
-797 KETTQVAQVL
+797 AQVL

-818 KIHALSPLKTGDTI
+818 KVVATSMLKVGDLVK
-832 IAQVDSSRFEI
+832 AQVDSSRFEI

-855 ALRQILGSHIAQAG
+855 ALRQILGPHIAQAG
-869 SLVESNRLRFD
+869 SLVEANRLRFD

-896 ALVNEKIAESSP
+896 ALVNSKITESSP
-908 RVCETMG
+908 QVCETMR

-973 VRRIEAVCGEAA
+973 VRRIEAVCGKAA
-985 YHYGKAALESIKS
+985 YHYGKVAIESIKT

-1015 QNALKEARESA
+1015 QIALKEARESA

-1047 VLKLDSVE
+1047 VLKLDLVE

-1129 SNKIQEALDLA
+1129 SSKVQEALDLA
-1140 KQIARGSLENL
+1140 KNIAREKLD